1 MRDLPGFISRCR
13 TGGGSSLTLLAVSA
27 VVSACAEHEAARPG
41 SAQRVQAEAASSRAL
56 DSTARRGRILYRAQP
71 RPVVPPVQHDCAA
84 GERIAVVEVREVRA
98 DERAVYVDL
107 DHTPAL
113 DEERGAAGRP
123 TVFIYADGCP
133 AGRYTPDEEVTAGVR
148 DGATLS
154 IPAVKLPDG
163 DLTLTFAVMGATA
176 TIYLR
181 KEAGALA
188 SIDSMD
194 RKLLQRVKNPD
205 DPDGPMDVVEM
216 IPDCP
221 KDENAEAVK

>member
-1 MRDLPGFISRCR
+1 MRNLPGFISRCR
-13 TGGGSSLTLLAVSA
+13 TGGVSSLTLLAVSA
-27 VVSACAEHEAARPG
+27 IVSACVDDEPARPG
-41 SAQRVQAEAASSRAL
+41 SAQHVQAEAASSSAL
-56 DSTARRGRILYRAQP
+56 DSTARRGRVLYRAQP
-71 RPVVPPVQHDCAA
+71 RPVVPPLQHDCAA

-107 DHTPAL
+107 DHTPAV

-148 DGATLS
+148 DGATVS
-154 IPAVKLPDG
+154 IPVDELRDG